1 MKTDTHG
8 LGLSGQGTVPRHG
21 QLRPRPGLSVYLLG
35 LAEVFWEENMGEHKM
50 VDESWDL
57 LAKPHPAL
65 ETILKSGEGTAG
77 RRMNGDY
84 PLPGAFPQEM
94 LGGSRWGP
102 EVVVA

>member
-1 MKTDTHG
+1 
-8 LGLSGQGTVPRHG
+8 
-21 QLRPRPGLSVYLLG
+21 
-35 LAEVFWEENMGEHKM
+35 MGEHKM

-94 LGGSRWGP
+94 LGGVKVGAGGGSGLRLENPLALWSSPPTYHAVCYYLTFG
-102 EVVVA
+102 

>member
-1 MKTDTHG
+1 
-8 LGLSGQGTVPRHG
+8 
-21 QLRPRPGLSVYLLG
+21 
-35 LAEVFWEENMGEHKM
+35 MGEHKM

-77 RRMNGDY
+77 RRMKGDY

>member
-8 LGLSGQGTVPRHG
+8 LRLSGQGTVQRHG
-21 QLRPRPGLSVYLLG
+21 QLRPRPGLSISWGLLRSCG
-35 LAEVFWEENMGEHKM
+35 KKIWVEHKM

-94 LGGSRWGP
+94 LGGSTWGP

>member
-1 MKTDTHG
+1 M
-8 LGLSGQGTVPRHG
+8 
-21 QLRPRPGLSVYLLG
+21 
-35 LAEVFWEENMGEHKM
+35 
-50 VDESWDL
+50 DESWDL
-57 LAKPHPAL
+57 LAKPYPAL